1 MRIVRDP
8 ERMEEVVGGKEVVKG
23 LRCWKKERA
32 ERRGR
37 LAISR
42 RGQRCLSQA
51 IPRIR
56 NS

>member
-23 LRCWKKERA
+23 LRCWKKERP